1 MANQLFLRLENRP
14 KLKGNWIDRK
24 GFIFGP
30 YNSASVG
37 RYGPVPCC
45 LSAPWLQ
52 TLEMTMLS
60 GLSRSTVGDGWK
72 QNRAYVAFLKI
83 MPEEN
88 WLGESKMSTN
98 VVIGRACHQ
107 NRNFFKALKT
117 VLACWIALFTALY
130 TVWIAWMLQC
140 LVTSCGRIWSIS
152 SRQQHTHY
160 IQSKHYICCAVM
172 LSAIDKLTRKWDCG
186 G

>member
-1 MANQLFLRLENRP
+1 MKLSSKYGTIQVEANFMKSCGICLKKKNPQKTQFIEVVGSQCLLYSATSVKTPNRPNKMANQLFLWLENRP
-14 KLKGNWIDRK
+14 KLKGNGIDRK

-30 YNSASVG
+30 YNCASVG
-37 RYGPVPCC
+37 RYSPVPRCH
-45 LSAPWLQ
+45 SAPWLQ

-60 GLSRSTVGDGWK
+60 GLSRSTAGDGWK

-107 NRNFFKALKT
+107 NRNFSELWKP
-117 VLACWIALFTALY
+117 Y
-130 TVWIAWMLQC
+130 
-140 LVTSCGRIWSIS
+140 
-152 SRQQHTHY
+152 
-160 IQSKHYICCAVM
+160 
-172 LSAIDKLTRKWDCG
+172 
-186 G
+186 